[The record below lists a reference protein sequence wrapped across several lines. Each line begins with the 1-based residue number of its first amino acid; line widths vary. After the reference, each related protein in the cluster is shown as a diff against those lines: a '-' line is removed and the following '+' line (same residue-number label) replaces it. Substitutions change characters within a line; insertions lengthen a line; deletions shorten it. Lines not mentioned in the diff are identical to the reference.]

1 MDIFDIIFTFAKLHA
16 WFEPAFAVFAAA
28 CFSFFIGG
36 TYSGYFHKLSG
47 RRLAFI
53 AVCSALPV
61 LSLFSY
67 MIYAMHRYSFSFDY
81 VETQNGIGDTVE
93 KMVNRAVE
101 RTNAH
106 SWPQYTTVTYV
117 DTSKR
122 HAVRVIGYSRYI
134 YDDES
139 YAKNLYNEYGV
150 VDSRIV
156 FKCAYGNGN

>member
-16 WFEPAFAVFAAA
+16 WFGPAFAVFAAV
-28 CFSFFIGG
+28 CIGFFIGG
-36 TYSGYFHKLSG
+36 IHVGLFDNVSG
-47 RRLAFI
+47 RKLAFI
-53 AVCSALPV
+53 GFCSVLPV
-61 LSLFSY
+61 ISMFSY

-93 KMVNRAVE
+93 KMVERAVE

-106 SWPQYTTVTYV
+106 SWPQDTSITYV

-150 VDSRIV
+150 VDSKIV
-156 FKCAYGNGN
+156 FKCAYGKGN